1 MPKIVKTL
9 LGTAR
14 EAKENFDYSKMEE
27 KYGKETAKGIL
38 KPYLEEIGITVKDF
52 MTYRDV
58 KNKIQNNKLNIA
70 EINKNLEKE
79 KNDSITKVFPSY
91 AIATS

>member
-27 KYGKETAKGIL
+27 KYGEETAKGIL
-38 KPYLEEIGITVKDF
+38 KPYLKEIGITSEDFTIYRNVKS
-52 MTYRDV
+52 
-58 KNKIQNNKLNIA
+58 KIQNNKLNIA
-70 EINKNLEKE
+70 QINRNLEKE
-79 KNDSITKVFPSY
+79 INDSVSTVFPSY
-91 AIATS
+91 SIATS